1 MSFGSEY
8 PSVNEAGAISMSAP
22 VVRRYLATCCCGGQE
37 NVENVEILEIVK
49 IAAET
54 FRALLLRQVVVAGA
68 GGGGHHGQNN
78 PFPPPL

>member
-1 MSFGSEY
+1 M
-8 PSVNEAGAISMSAP
+8 
-22 VVRRYLATCCCGGQE
+22 
-37 NVENVEILEIVK
+37 ENVEILEIVK

-78 PFPPPL
+78 PLPLNPSAPPLPPPSPLS